1 MPYAKFSPDNIVAES
16 LRDPGVS
23 INIFWALQHHDIVGK
38 TTIER
43 SVNGTRELDSRTEAP
58 QLERLA
64 RELRALQESVEVPID
79 WRNVRAIKT
88 ILQRRREMP
97 QPQNK
102 Q

>member
-1 MPYAKFSPDNIVAES
+1 MYAKFSPDNVIFET
-16 LRDPGVS
+16 LRDLGMS
-23 INIFWALQHHDIVGK
+23 INIFWALQHEGSVAK
-38 TTIER
+38 THIER
-43 SVNGTRELDSRTEAP
+43 SVNGTRELDSRSEAP

-64 RELRALQESVEVPID
+64 RELRALQESVEVPVD

-88 ILQRRREMP
+88 ILQRRREMS